1 MSYKTNI
8 HFNRIIANDIDA
20 SYVELAPF
28 SGQQSF
34 YHKASALLT
43 PFYNALFSYNTPI
56 LFYRDGQLIRLND
69 GYTIELDRGW
79 RGKEYKEVK
88 VSRTTMNHITAF
100 CGINRKEYLALPY
113 DPDKVQECME
123 YINADLKRLGVKL

>member
-56 LFYRDGQLIRLND
+56 LFYRDGQLIDTYYTDENGQFTT
-69 GYTIELDRGW
+69 GY
-79 RGKEYKEVK
+79 YV
-88 VSRTTMNHITAF
+88 
-100 CGINRKEYLALPY
+100 CGSDWTVREIP
-113 DPDKVQECME
+113 
-123 YINADLKRLGVKL
+123 